1 MRSITQKSTNTPSG
15 QSEGIQLLAE
25 AETCAYHSAM
35 TTPQEVLAKVP
46 LFSML
51 PKNEL
56 ARLTREAHDRTFP
69 AGTVLTEEK
78 EVGVTFGVIMEGQA
92 TVSIHGHAVRVLG
105 PGDYFGEMALI
116 DHSAVSAKITA
127 ETEVRCLLF
136 VAWVFRPF
144 ALEHP
149 ETAWALL
156 EMMVQRVREAEAR

>member
-1 MRSITQKSTNTPSG
+1 
-15 QSEGIQLLAE
+15 
-25 AETCAYHSAM
+25 M

-51 PKNEL
+51 SMKE
-56 ARLTREAHDRTFP
+56 LTRLANNAHDRTFP
-69 AGTVLTEEK
+69 AGTVLTEQDET
-78 EVGVTFGVIMEGQA
+78 GVTFGVIMEGQA
-92 TVSIHGHAVRVLG
+92 TVGVHGRPARTLG

-116 DHSAVSAKITA
+116 DHSYRSATITA
-127 ETEVRCLLF
+127 ETDLRCLLF
-136 VAWVFRPF
+136 TAWVFRPF